1 MPLKEIAEMVEVVK
15 ARSEADIRNA
25 DAGLGLKQRKIL
37 DSLIHA
43 FSARVLLDR
52 AVTGFSLI
60 NESTQAV
67 WLEEENKWWKRISP
81 DNSVRPF

>member
-1 MPLKEIAEMVEVVK
+1 
-15 ARSEADIRNA
+15 
-25 DAGLGLKQRKIL
+25 
-37 DSLIHA
+37 
-43 FSARVLLDR
+43 LDR